1 MADINGVEYKYA
13 NKDNYDFEG
22 GEVGEFEHPAY
33 EEHKEKLA
41 GFDEFTNKENTMST
55 QKEQVLSY
63 LRTKGS
69 ITHREAEDT
78 YSITRIAAVIF
89 DLKKLGHQFVE
100 PTKIV
105 KGTNKFGTPCTWAKY
120 QYLGTK
126 NMDKRLDKEI
136 I

>member
-1 MADINGVEYKYA
+1 MADINGVERTYA
-13 NKDNYDFEG
+13 NKDHYDFEG
-22 GEVGEFEHPAY
+22 GEYIETEVLEAMQ
-33 EEHKEKLA
+33 
-41 GFDEFTNKENTMST
+41 NKENTMST

-100 PTKIV
+100 PTQIV